1 MFESIP
7 NNVNLSDNKRLQRAL
22 EQWQPD
28 FLNWWVEMGPEGF
41 QQDDIY
47 LRTAISVEPG
57 GWAHFDYVKMPDYRW
72 GIFLTPKTERTIHFG
87 DHIGAPIW
95 EEVPGEFRKELR
107 RIIVTQGDTEPASV
121 EQQRLLG
128 QTAPS
133 LYDLRNLFQV
143 NVEEG
148 RHLWAMVYL
157 LHQYFGRDGREEAE
171 DLLTRRSG
179 NRDTPRILE
188 AFNKPVNDWL
198 AFFAF
203 TMFTDRDGKYQ
214 LAALAESGFD
224 PLARSTQFMLTE
236 EAHHLFVGETGLG
249 RIVKRTAELMQ
260 GAKNEDV
267 RPLGGIPLDIIQK
280 YINEWYSASID
291 LFGGE
296 DSSNAATF
304 FGAGLKGRFKEAESS
319 RYTDHIALDSYYQIA
334 LVGDDQKIRTED
346 IPMRRAMNALLRDA
360 YTEDCERALKRW
372 NETLE
377 KEGVPQQLSLP
388 SIRFNRNMGV
398 YAGYYF
404 DPQGNLISKEQF
416 DARRD
421 SWLPIAEDYAYVRSL
436 MHPVYER
443 GKIANWIAPPMRGI
457 NSKPFDFEYVRHP

>member
-1 MFESIP
+1 
-7 NNVNLSDNKRLQRAL
+7 
-22 EQWQPD
+22 
-28 FLNWWVEMGPEGF
+28 
-41 QQDDIY
+41 
-47 LRTAISVEPG
+47 
-57 GWAHFDYVKMPDYRW
+57 
-72 GIFLTPKTERTIHFG
+72 
-87 DHIGAPIW
+87 
-95 EEVPGEFRKELR
+95 
-107 RIIVTQGDTEPASV
+107 
-121 EQQRLLG
+121 
-128 QTAPS
+128 
-133 LYDLRNLFQV
+133 
-143 NVEEG
+143 
-148 RHLWAMVYL
+148 
-157 LHQYFGRDGREEAE
+157 
-171 DLLTRRSG
+171 
-179 NRDTPRILE
+179 
-188 AFNKPVNDWL
+188 
-198 AFFAF
+198 
-203 TMFTDRDGKYQ
+203 MFTDRDGKYQ